1 VSTKRNRQFRELRQ
15 RAGLDGKTRVRLP
28 QKREDV
34 AGVIHNLFPVRGRR
48 TDRKVQSLL
57 RCFPER

>member
-1 VSTKRNRQFRELRQ
+1 MSIKRNRQYRELRQ

-34 AGVIHNLFPVRGRR
+34 SGVVYDLFPVRGKR
-48 TDRKVQSLL
+48 TDRKIASLL
-57 RCFPER
+57 RLFPER